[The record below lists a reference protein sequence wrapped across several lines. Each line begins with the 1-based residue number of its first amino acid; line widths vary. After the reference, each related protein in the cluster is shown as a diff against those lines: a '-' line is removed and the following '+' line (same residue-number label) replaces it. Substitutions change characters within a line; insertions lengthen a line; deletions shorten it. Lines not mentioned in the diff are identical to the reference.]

1 MTTELHSA
9 IDRHRERYRHF
20 SGRQL
25 VNSFRDAIKV
35 QLCSKV
41 GSPGWCDAIA
51 KEQALQAE
59 IESRM

>member
-1 MTTELHSA
+1 MATEIHSA
-9 IDRHRERYRHF
+9 IDRHRERYRAF

-25 VNSFRDAIKV
+25 VNALRDSVKI

-41 GSPGWCDAIA
+41 GSTGWCDAIA
-51 KEQALQAE
+51 REQALQAE

>member
-9 IDRHRERYRHF
+9 IDRHRERYRIF

-25 VNSFRDAIKV
+25 INALRDSVKV

-41 GSPGWCDAIA
+41 GSDGWCDAIA
-51 KEQALQAE
+51 REQALQAE